1 MEAVQGTFSSEDG
14 VQLFFREW
22 LPTRTPRAL
31 VVLAHGGGEHSGR
44 YQHVADHLL
53 GHGYAVVACDSRGHG
68 QSSGPRLSVRSF
80 DEFVRDLQ
88 SFMEHMR
95 TRHAQP
101 PFVLGHSMGG
111 TIATLCALRPN
122 NRIRGLIL
130 SGPLLKIGSSFAP
143 WRVTLARF
151 LGRVVPWLPIDRVD
165 PMLISRDANVVQSY
179 KQDPLVHQGGIPAAT
194 ASAAIEALSFIG
206 ENCHQM
212 TCPLLLMH
220 GTDDRV
226 ADIGGSTMLYERAEA
241 VDKTFLQY
249 EGFFHEIFNE
259 QGNSRVLQDL
269 TQWIGERADERT

>member
-1 MEAVQGTFSSEDG
+1 
-14 VQLFFREW
+14 
-22 LPTRTPRAL
+22 
-31 VVLAHGGGEHSGR
+31 
-44 YQHVADHLL
+44 
-53 GHGYAVVACDSRGHG
+53 
-68 QSSGPRLSVRSF
+68 
-80 DEFVRDLQ
+80 
-88 SFMEHMR
+88 MR